1 MGGKGNTTKECL
13 KSWIKCYI
21 AIRHRI
27 FGELVQNS
35 RVLFMKYIYQDS
47 TELPV
52 QRDFIEDLKAFID
65 ITARVI
71 PLENSIIELKCKHKE
86 ELHKLNNRIMGM
98 NLFEE
103 KLQIL
108 VNKLARDIGTE
119 DLTSCTDA
127 LMITCRE
134 NLDRKREVLE
144 AESRKIEN
152 GAAQEAQKV
161 ESKVL
166 EVLTPFLISGIYGAE
181 KRFELTSS
189 QNEVSGLMEGSISGL
204 KYCYK
209 LWFAEE
215 PLTVEKLLG
224 SFSLPGWT
232 KTGILRKEEKI
243 KMQDLTEFIVSSL
256 EYDSEK
262 NIRLV
267 IENKKSNRKLKIEG
281 GGLDYFVYE
290 DDREITADREL
301 GAHIDISTLTQI
313 PGKVQNYLRSNIRT
327 YVLSKVLLDEEDA
340 ISTNQVF
347 DCLKVVAEQY
357 GAIVHECLS
366 KGHNK
371 NEITI
376 KMEEADG
383 TRTEKY
389 ISKDEMYAQLS
400 EIGGEGV
407 EIAEILGVN
416 SRSQIKD
423 SKYLIA

>member
-1 MGGKGNTTKECL
+1 
-13 KSWIKCYI
+13 
-21 AIRHRI
+21 
-27 FGELVQNS
+27 
-35 RVLFMKYIYQDS
+35 MKYIYQDS

-103 KLQIL
+103 KLSIL
-108 VNKLARDIGTE
+108 VNKLANDIGTE
-119 DLTSCTDA
+119 DLTSCIDA
-127 LMITCRE
+127 ILTTCSE
-134 NLDRKREVLE
+134 NLGRKREVLE
-144 AESRKIEN
+144 TESRKVEN
-152 GAAQEAQKV
+152 GAAQEYQKI

-181 KRFELTSS
+181 KRFELSS
-189 QNEVSGLMEGSISGL
+189 STNEVSGLMEGSISGL
-204 KYCYK
+204 QYYYK
-209 LWFAEE
+209 LWFTEE
-215 PLTVEKLLG
+215 PLTVEKLIG

-243 KMQDLTEFIVSSL
+243 KMQDLSEFLVSSL

-262 NIRLV
+262 NIRLI
-267 IENKKSNRKLKIEG
+267 IENKKSNRKFRIEG
-281 GGLDYFVYE
+281 GGLNYFVYE

-301 GAHIDISTLTQI
+301 GACIDMMALARI
-313 PGKVQNYLRSNIRT
+313 PEKVQDYLRTNVRT
-327 YVLSKVLLDEEDA
+327 YALSKVLLDEEDA

-357 GAIVHECLS
+357 GVIVHECLA

-371 NEITI
+371 EEITI

-389 ISKDEMYAQLS
+389 ISKSEMYAQLS
-400 EIGGEGV
+400 DIGSEGI

-416 SRSQIKD
+416 SRTQIKD
-423 SKYLIA
+423 SKYLIV